1 MAGQLLADHAAM
13 DAFKQKMEDAHQK
26 LIAHIQATKADQ
38 ERTTQTWSGAAR
50 GAFDTFMERYYEQAQ
65 AMNNKLA
72 NTAESLMKAG
82 KDYAAQDEQFQQ
94 DIAKQNSSLDLPAI

>member
-1 MAGQLLADHAAM
+1 MAGQFDASPELMDRFSKDM
-13 DAFKQKMEDAHQK
+13 DAQHQK
-26 LIAHIQATKADQ
+26 LIAHIQSTKNDQ
-38 ERTTQTWSGAAR
+38 EHTTASWSGAAR

-72 NTAESLMKAG
+72 STVDALMKTS
-82 KDYAAQDEQFQQ
+82 KEYAKSDETFQQ